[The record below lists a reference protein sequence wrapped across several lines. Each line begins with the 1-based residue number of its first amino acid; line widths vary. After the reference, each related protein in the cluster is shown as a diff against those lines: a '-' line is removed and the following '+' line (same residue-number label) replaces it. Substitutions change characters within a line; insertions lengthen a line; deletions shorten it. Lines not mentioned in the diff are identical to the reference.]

1 MEKQKKIK
9 KRYIIIGF
17 LVCLV
22 GMITIGLLSQPEE
35 KATIDW
41 EERYNTRYQT
51 KFIEDISKQA
61 QKLEDETSLSASITI
76 AQAILE
82 SDWGR
87 SELALKSNN
96 LFGIKGEHK
105 GETIKMPTDEYEEGE
120 RITIVDNFK
129 VYDSIAD
136 SVLDHAEFLEGG
148 TYSGLEKSENYRESA
163 YILQEGG
170 YATDP
175 KYAEKINEIIEQYSL
190 FKYDRL
196 R

>member
-1 MEKQKKIK
+1 MEKQKNIK

-22 GMITIGLLSQPEE
+22 GIITIGLLSQPEE
-35 KATIDW
+35 KAAIDW

-96 LFGIKGEHK
+96 LFGIKGE
-105 GETIKMPTDEYEEGE
+105 TIKMTTDEYEEGE

-148 TYSGLEKSENYRESA
+148 TYSGLEKSKNYRESA

-175 KYAEKINEIIEQYSL
+175 KYAEKIIEIIEQYSL
-190 FKYDRL
+190 FKYDRP

>member
-1 MEKQKKIK
+1 MGI
-9 KRYIIIGF
+9 
-17 LVCLV
+17 
-22 GMITIGLLSQPEE
+22 ITIGLLSQPEE
-35 KATIDW
+35 KAAIDW

-51 KFIEDISKQA
+51 KFIEDIFKQA

-105 GETIKMPTDEYEEGE
+105 GETIKMTTDEYEEGE

-136 SVLDHAEFLEGG
+136 SVLDHAELLEGG
-148 TYSGLEKSENYRESA
+148 TYSGLEKSKNYRESA

-175 KYAEKINEIIEQYSL
+175 KYAEKIIEIIEQYSL
-190 FKYDRL
+190 FKYDRP